1 MTRPSIAELQ
11 AWSGEP
17 DYDEADGSY
26 ACLRCSCTM
35 VLAVGYEPSPMCNAC
50 AQWLVSDAAPVLLEI
65 AAAALAYEQAKID
78 AAVIRYTYSTA
89 DDRRTVGAQRI
100 EAHDREEIRCRD
112 AYRAALAKV
121 AP

>member
-65 AAAALAYEQAKID
+65 AAAALAWQTSPQAK
-78 AAVIRYTYSTA
+78 ARQAR
-89 DDRRTVGAQRI
+89 AQLL
-100 EAHDREEIRCRD
+100 
-112 AYRAALAKV
+112 AALGKV